1 MRRVVTISGSY
12 GAGGSVVAP
21 AVAKALDLPFM
32 DRAVPARFTG
42 GVPKQVGEEAT
53 VEERTSSLIE
63 RIVSTFANLPDAFS
77 PGAPPPAKPV
87 ASSDDDLRQQTSARV
102 RAFVDAHHGGVILG
116 WGATVL
122 VPDAFHVRLHGP
134 VEQRVERAMAIEGID
149 REEAEH
155 RQADTDRVRG
165 LYLKR
170 LYGRDWNDLSLYH
183 VAIDTTV
190 MTLDHV
196 AAVVAKAAAAFW
208 ARQPVAP
215 GAN

>member
-21 AVAKALDLPFM
+21 AAAKALGLPFM
-32 DRAVPARFTG
+32 DRALPARFSG
-42 GVPKQVGEEAT
+42 GVPAHAGEEAA

-77 PGAPPPAKPV
+77 PGAPPPPRPV
-87 ASSDDDLRQQTSARV
+87 TSSDDELRHQTAERVSA
-102 RAFVDAHHGGVILG
+102 FIHQHNGGVILG

-134 VEQRVERAMAIEGID
+134 AQQRVERAMTIEGVERD
-149 REEAEH
+149 EAER

-165 LYLKR
+165 QYLKR

-183 VAIDTTV
+183 LTLDTTV
-190 MTLDHV
+190 MALDEATTV
-196 AAVVAKAAAAFW
+196 VVDAATSFW
-208 ARQPVAP
+208 AQQPVVPA
-215 GAN
+215 AR